1 MTKREISVPMV
12 FDWIG
17 FGSACLACRTEAKL
31 TLYQVGQLC
40 DISGAA
46 VADIENATHR
56 NAYMSTVLAV
66 ANVYDLDVRA
76 YFMLGDTRLKSRM
89 LAKRVK

>member
-1 MTKREISVPMV
+1 MTKREISVPLV

-17 FGSACLACRTEAKL
+17 FGSACLACRIEAGL

-40 DISGAA
+40 DLSAA
-46 VADIENATHR
+46 AIADIENATHR
-56 NAYMSTVLAV
+56 NAFMFTVLSI
-66 ANVYDLDVRA
+66 ANVYDLDIRA

-89 LAKRVK
+89 IAKRVK